1 MSKFCDNCGAPLG
14 DAKRFCGD
22 CGAPIAGRA
31 EPERET
37 PPERLC
43 DACGAVLPGDAR
55 FCEACGRGATPGGK
69 AAARLESAAR
79 IAARYS
85 PVWLILILFLAVALF
100 ALPESLLETGLPP
113 LLEKPLPWVAAFIG
127 FCLLAWLAF
136 FLERRD
142 ELKKLGIDPNDLKF
156 TGAGAAGG
164 GAAGESGGAEGDTPY
179 IMQAIKTYTRL
190 DGMRYALLFSLLA
203 VLAAFGLSMFGFS
216 ADGGGGGNLP
226 SVSAPPGGTTPGPS
240 AAVAPWKTE
249 TPAVKTPS
257 LVTPK
262 LAQSL
267 DGIWLPYE
275 ESVSS
280 GGGGSVNGVP
290 VPNMSTLMP
299 SILFENGCMYMGYG
313 STRDEIR
320 QYSREEHYNI
330 ADYAG
335 YPFTLENGVIT
346 ISDPYTSTPDRSWEI
361 DDALNIYI
369 GGSEG
374 FVPSADARVT
384 G

>member
-1 MSKFCDNCGAPLG
+1 MPKFCDNCDAPLG
-14 DAKRFCGD
+14 DAKHFCGD

-31 EPERET
+31 KPARET
-37 PPERLC
+37 LPERLC
-43 DACGAVLPGDAR
+43 DACEAVLPDDAR
-55 FCEACGRGATPGGK
+55 FCEACGRGAAQGS
-69 AAARLESAAR
+69 RLEAASR

-85 PVWLILILFLAVALF
+85 PVWLMLILFLAVALF
-100 ALPESLLETGLPP
+100 ALPESLLKTGLPP

-142 ELKKLGIDPNDLKF
+142 ELKKLGIDPNGLCY
-156 TGAGAAGG
+156 TGAGAAGN
-164 GAAGESGGAEGDTPY
+164 GAAGENGGAKGGTPY
-179 IMQAIKTYTRL
+179 TKQVIKTYTRI

-203 VLAAFGLSMFGFS
+203 VLAAFGLSLFGFS
-216 ADGGGGGNLP
+216 ADGGRGGDPP
-226 SVSAPPGGTTPGPS
+226 SVSAPPGGTTPGSS
-240 AAVAPWKTE
+240 AAVAPWGTE
-249 TPAVKTPS
+249 TPAVKAP
-257 LVTPK
+257 VPETPK
-262 LAQSL
+262 PAQSL

-280 GGGGSVNGVP
+280 GGSGSVDGVP
-290 VPNMSTLMP
+290 VPNMSSLMP
-299 SILFENGCMYMGYG
+299 SILFENGHMYMGYG

-330 ADYAG
+330 AGYAG
-335 YPFTLENGVIT
+335 YPFTFENGVIT
-346 ISDPYTSTPDRSWEI
+346 ISDPYTSTPDRSWEV

-369 GGSEG
+369 RGSAG
-374 FVPSADARVT
+374 FVPCADARVT